1 MDQVVLMAVF
11 HTFNNLPKK
20 CLSSF
25 LVQSTLL
32 LDQFKQL
39 TSLKELHNNGHFH
52 VFKGEAVVDLDDVV
66 VVE

>member
-1 MDQVVLMAVF
+1 VDQVVLMAVF

-20 CLSSF
+20 GLSSF
-25 LVQSTLL
+25 LVQPALL

-39 TSLKELHNNGHFH
+39 TSLKELHNNGNFH
-52 VFKGEAVVDLDDVV
+52 VFEGEAVVDLDDVV